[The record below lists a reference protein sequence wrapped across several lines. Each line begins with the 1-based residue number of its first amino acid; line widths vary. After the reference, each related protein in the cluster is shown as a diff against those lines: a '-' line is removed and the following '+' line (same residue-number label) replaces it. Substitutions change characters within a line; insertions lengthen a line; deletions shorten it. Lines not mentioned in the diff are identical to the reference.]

1 VLFVRVAPM
10 TLIPTVVKVKP
21 ITQQTVENIVDS
33 MTGLMYVSGGGVSGG
48 YIPPKNRKDLED
60 KLRRAVRKDD
70 EQDR

>member
-1 VLFVRVAPM
+1 M

-48 YIPPKNRKDLED
+48 YIPPKNRKDLEER
-60 KLRRAVRKDD
+60 LRQAVQKGDG
-70 EQDR
+70 QDR